1 MLATQLESYK
11 NRRCSSCTVKDQ
23 DKYGCEKDIRPFN
36 FDGEKITRCPLRPF
50 KEDPGTYSEY
60 FQLYSFREKN
70 VMAEP
75 GGFYDQPAVYIEIM
89 SEMDSAM
96 SDAMN
101 PKKHSVATEEE
112 DKVAG
117 LQAIGIN
124 ISKKK

>member
-11 NRRCSSCTVKDQ
+11 TRRCSTCTQKDQ
-23 DKYGCEKDIRPFN
+23 DKYGCETDIRPFN
-36 FDGEKITRCPLRPF
+36 FDGEQITRCPLRPF
-50 KEDPGTYSEY
+50 KEDPSTYSEY

-75 GGFYDQPAVYIEIM
+75 GAFYDQPAVYIEIM

-101 PKKHSVATEEE
+101 PKKHPVSQAE
-112 DKVAG
+112 DDKLAG
-117 LQAIGIN
+117 LKAKGIV
-124 ISKKK
+124 ITEKK

>member
-1 MLATQLESYK
+1 M
-11 NRRCSSCTVKDQ
+11 
-23 DKYGCEKDIRPFN
+23 

-75 GGFYDQPAVYIEIM
+75 GGFYDQPAAYIEIM

-96 SDAMN
+96 SDSMN
-101 PKKHSVATEEE
+101 PKKHAVAPEE
-112 DKVAG
+112 DEKLAG
-117 LQAIGIN
+117 FKAKGFS
-124 ISKKK
+124 ISEKK